1 MDLFRVVGR
10 HCAPGQVWAIFVWT
24 HRAIPTFVSF
34 KQLPKVLLTWSNVHF
49 WHTQSALNSV
59 SAGTNVWLGVL
70 FPKNKAVQVCY
81 IINEMCNNI
90 WGGVNSKKVLLL
102 FFDTVNSSIFAKLI
116 LRAHSL
122 GWQGRYTVLL
132 HQVFCIR
139 SSIYA
144 YQMENQKHLHRS

>member
-1 MDLFRVVGR
+1 MMRDSQSKFTIFYLKNVFCFKILDQFPRSLWPFR
-10 HCAPGQVWAIFVWT
+10 HFVARKNWDVE
-24 HRAIPTFVSF
+24 HGPVQSCGSSLRARTGMSNFRMNPSRNSYFRKSF

-102 FFDTVNSSIFAKLI
+102 FLTL
-116 LRAHSL
+116 
-122 GWQGRYTVLL
+122 
-132 HQVFCIR
+132 
-139 SSIYA
+139 
-144 YQMENQKHLHRS
+144 